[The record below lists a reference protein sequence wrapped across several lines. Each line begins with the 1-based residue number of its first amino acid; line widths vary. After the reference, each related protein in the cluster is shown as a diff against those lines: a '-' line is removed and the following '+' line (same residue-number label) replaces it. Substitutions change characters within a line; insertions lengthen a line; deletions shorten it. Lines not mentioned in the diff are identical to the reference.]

1 MPPGRPGVKC
11 HAKSRRSGKQC
22 GRWAAPG
29 GTTCIIHGAR
39 TPVVAAKNAVRAEL
53 LSWDLNDTTEDP
65 GEVLLRL
72 VTQSARRVRQ
82 YSTELASIVE
92 QAGSLEEALIGDS
105 LVLNREGDEVKVG
118 EYIRGLA
125 QLEATERDRCANF
138 SAKAVAAGLATRA
151 VELAERQ
158 GELIADVLRI
168 ALADPSLGLTPEQ
181 LRQVPDVAQRALAS
195 VAS

>member
-11 HAKSRRSGKQC
+11 HAKSRRTGQQC

-53 LSWDLNDTTEDP
+53 LSWDLNDVTEDP

-72 VTQSARRVRQ
+72 VTQSARRVRE
-82 YSTELASIVE
+82 YSMELASIVD
-92 QAGSLEEALIGDS
+92 QAGSLEEALIGDTM
-105 LVLNREGDEVKVG
+105 VLNNQGDRVKSG
-118 EYIRGLA
+118 EYIRGIA
-125 QLEATERDRCANF
+125 QLEAAERDRCATF

-158 GELIADVLRI
+158 GELIADVLRV

-181 LRQVPDVAQRALAS
+181 RRQVPDVARRALAA
-195 VAS
+195 VAG